1 MSAVASHQRGIN
13 IVLASGLTAM
23 TLAACGSSHHDAGPP
38 GITVPGTPTPS
49 VSPSST
55 GSPTSGPVTL
65 WPKGQSPTSTVTIPT
80 GNNGRCPA
88 APTPACTGAP
98 GGSYLKRRA
107 LNLDGD
113 SYRVT
118 KAGTVLDHMW
128 IPGNLLITANNVTVR
143 NSQIDGR
150 VESDYKNQEY
160 SFTITDSTVGSPTK
174 CDSLPA
180 IGEAS
185 YKASGLYIRNHAD
198 GFRVSG
204 SNVEIRD
211 SFVKLCSNGNDHSDG
226 IQAYGFSQAHHVIF
240 DHNTV
245 DQRGVSDFT
254 APINLRDSS
263 GGTLVDVTVTNN
275 LIMGGTYSLQVKQ
288 AAGQVIVRGNQVVD
302 KSWSYGPAESE
313 CSVINWSGNSLVD
326 IDSGYQVTKTVG
338 PLSCT
343 G

>member
-1 MSAVASHQRGIN
+1 M
-13 IVLASGLTAM
+13 
-23 TLAACGSSHHDAGPP
+23 AACGSKNHDAAPP

-49 VSPSST
+49 VSGSSSV
-55 GSPTSGPVTL
+55 SPTQGPVTL
-65 WPKGQSPTSTVTIPT
+65 WPKGESPSP
-80 GNNGRCPA
+80 GASGSGRCST

-98 GGSYLKRRA
+98 AGSYLKRRA

-113 SYRVT
+113 AYKVT
-118 KAGTVLDHMW
+118 KAGTVLDHVW
-128 IPGNLLITANNVTVR
+128 IPGNLTIKANNVVIR

-150 VESDYKNQEY
+150 VEGFYGNTDY
-160 SFTITDSTVGSPTK
+160 SFAITNSTVGSPTK

-180 IGEAS
+180 IGES
-185 YKASGLYIRNHAD
+185 NYTASGIYIRNHAD

-204 SNVEIRD
+204 SNVTIRD
-211 SFVKLCSNGNDHSDG
+211 SFVKLCSNGSDHSDG
-226 IQAYGFSQAHHVIF
+226 IQAYGFSQARNVIF

-263 GGTLVDVTVTNN
+263 GGTLVNVQVTNN

-288 AAGQVIVRGNQVVD
+288 ATGQVVVSDNKVVD
-302 KSWSYGPAESE
+302 RTWSYGPAESE
-313 CSVINWSGNSLVD
+313 CSVINWTGNSIVD
-326 IDSGYQVTKTVG
+326 IDANYNVTKTVR
-338 PLSCT
+338 PLACS